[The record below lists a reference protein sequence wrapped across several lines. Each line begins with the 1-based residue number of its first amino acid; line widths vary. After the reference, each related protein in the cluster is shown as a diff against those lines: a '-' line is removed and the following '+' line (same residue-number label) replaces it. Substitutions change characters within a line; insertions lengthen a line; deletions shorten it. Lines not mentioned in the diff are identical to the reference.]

1 MHLRKNLSLLMVLV
15 FLLPQLFS
23 TFTYSKTFTHPGILN
38 SQDNLKRL
46 HKNFVEN
53 KISSKALSTLL
64 DNKFADINRPYTP
77 YAVVK
82 VESHVSNNYEK
93 AFRGDA
99 HAARANALL
108 WVMTGKKQ
116 YLVNAKRI
124 LNDWAETFQ
133 TIKVVKGNSAQAY
146 LEAAWALPIWISA
159 AEIIRYYDNAKGKW
173 SEGRVKQFDKFVLK
187 LHAFSKKAKKP
198 NNWGASASLGD
209 VAVGVYLNND
219 AIFDE
224 GVTSF
229 KHYLKTL
236 STEDGALTSDYLRDT
251 WHPQYTLIAWTQTA
265 EIAWHQ
271 GIDLYGLRFK
281 GEEQPRLKV
290 VLEHFSK
297 LFIGELANPEGLK
310 KGNYKNANA
319 NRPGYQIAF
328 NHYFRRLNKAEQTEA
343 FKTMVQT
350 WYPGDFNDLFMSWDG
365 ITHR

>member
-1 MHLRKNLSLLMVLV
+1 MVCV
-15 FLLPQLFS
+15 FLVPLLFTTLTHCKS
-23 TFTYSKTFTHPGILN
+23 FTHPGILN

-46 HKNFVEN
+46 HKNFAEN

-116 YLVNAKRI
+116 YLVNTKRI
-124 LNDWAETFQ
+124 LNGWAETFQ
-133 TIKVVKGNSAQAY
+133 TIKVVKGNRAQAY
-146 LEAAWALPIWISA
+146 LEAAWTLPVWISA
-159 AEIIRYYDNAKGKW
+159 AEIIRYYDNAKGNW
-173 SEGRVKQFDKFVLK
+173 SEEHVKQFDEFVLK

-198 NNWGASASLGD
+198 NNWGASASLSD
-209 VAVGVYLNND
+209 VAVGVYLND
-219 AIFDE
+219 YAIFNE
-224 GVTSF
+224 GVKSF

-251 WHPQYTLIAWTQTA
+251 WHPQYTLTAWIQTA

-271 GIDLYGLRFK
+271 GVDLYGLQFK
-281 GEEQPRLKV
+281 GEKQSRLKT
-290 VLEHFSK
+290 VLDHFSK
-297 LFIGELANPEGLK
+297 LFIGELANPKGLK
-310 KGNYKNANA
+310 KGDYENANF

-328 NHYFRRLNKAEQTEA
+328 NHYNNRLEKQEQTEA
-343 FKTMVQT
+343 FKKMVQT
-350 WYPGDFNDLFMSWDG
+350 WYPGGFKDLFMSWDG
-365 ITHR
+365 ITHK